1 MISNTQITAQPEYDI
16 QFWNAMRNKEARE
29 DILAKGRDISTGTYS
44 MPTVAAGKVM
54 NEIEKESD
62 FRKIATVIR
71 AYKNGYKIFAKD
83 CKDKAEFVA
92 EGAAIPVYES
102 AGDFNEKTIESYK
115 LASIVTLDED
125 CVNDAGFDIEKY
137 LTQKLGKS
145 FGKAEDN
152 AVDSTA
158 EGTANTQSDAA
169 KAEATEADTQQP
181 QMSTIVITA
190 TGDCTL
196 GNNQEQSYDGSF
208 NSYYDSKGQD
218 YFFGGVRD
226 IFEADDM
233 TLINLECVLSD
244 ATERVE
250 KRWNLKGKP
259 EYIGI
264 MTGSSIEACSL
275 GNNHT
280 YDYGQQGLDDTRN
293 VLDNAGIVY
302 GFNDHTGIY
311 ETADGTRIGIVSVSL
326 LSQNGDREA
335 YIQNGIAQLREQ
347 GAAIVIACCHWGIE
361 GDHYPNDYQQAAA
374 HRIIDWGADLVV
386 GNHPHVLQG
395 MEVYNGKMIC
405 YSLGNFCFG
414 GNKNPA
420 DKNTAIY
427 QQAFTLINGE
437 LQPGI
442 DARIIPCTLSSVSS
456 YNDFRPTV
464 ASGEKAQEICNLMNT
479 YSQNCSNIEIDELG
493 NLHVN

>member
-1 MISNTQITAQPEYDI
+1 MISNTKITAQPEYDI

-71 AYKNGYKIFAKD
+71 AYKNGYRIFAKD
-83 CKDKAEFVA
+83 CKDRAEFVA

-125 CVNDAGFDIEKY
+125 FVNDAGFDIEKY
-137 LTQKLGKS
+137 LTQKLGKL

-442 DARIIPCTLSSVSS
+442 DAQVIPCTLSSVSS

>member
-1 MISNTQITAQPEYDI
+1 MKNKGLKILLSVLLVLCIIMAGALIGKEYIADNI
-16 QFWNAMRNKEARE
+16 KEAANRNGVDVVRDTSDTGKE
-29 DILAKGRDISTGTYS
+29 D
-44 MPTVAAGKVM
+44 
-54 NEIEKESD
+54 E
-62 FRKIATVIR
+62 
-71 AYKNGYKIFAKD
+71 
-83 CKDKAEFVA
+83 
-92 EGAAIPVYES
+92 
-102 AGDFNEKTIESYK
+102 
-115 LASIVTLDED
+115 
-125 CVNDAGFDIEKY
+125 
-137 LTQKLGKS
+137 
-145 FGKAEDN
+145 N

-158 EGTANTQSDAA
+158 EGTESTQSDA
-169 KAEATEADTQQP
+169 ATEADTQQP

-414 GNKNPA
+414 GNAYPS
-420 DKNTAIY
+420 DMDTIIF
-427 QQAFTLINGE
+427 QQTFTIDQNGVK
-437 LQPGI
+437 
-442 DARIIPCTLSSVSS
+442 DDNVTNIIPCSISSDSDYNNYQPTPAEGEEATRIMQKIQKRSSWIKDGTVSDS
-456 YNDFRPTV
+456 ET
-464 ASGEKAQEICNLMNT
+464 ATES
-479 YSQNCSNIEIDELG
+479 DEEYDE
-493 NLHVN
+493 NSDAFTDSDDTEDPEA